1 MMGEGFLQLLDR
13 NQKVI
18 YHQDFEDNGDIPKVE
33 INSISDLDAEEYDIG
48 PPDRSVSKFTQYSS
62 SRKKRMGPVTKKEYE
77 MVIQLHNCLG
87 HMNPAKMS
95 QAIREGA
102 WYGVEISPTSMDRV
116 FLHYDCEACALG
128 RRPETPRGSQ
138 VKSVIVG
145 ETLSFDFVPLA
156 INGCIFIG
164 YYCVVCVAT
173 GFIHIIIVK
182 SLNATAAYIKRSY
195 YIVNGASD
203 QGS

>member
-1 MMGEGFLQLLDR
+1 
-13 NQKVI
+13 
-18 YHQDFEDNGDIPKVE
+18 
-33 INSISDLDAEEYDIG
+33 
-48 PPDRSVSKFTQYSS
+48 
-62 SRKKRMGPVTKKEYE
+62 
-77 MVIQLHNCLG
+77 
-87 HMNPAKMS
+87 
-95 QAIREGA
+95 
-102 WYGVEISPTSMDRV
+102 MDRV
-116 FLHYDCEACALG
+116 FLHYECEAFALG
-128 RRPETPRGSQ
+128 RRNKPETPGGSQ

-195 YIVNGASD
+195 YVVNGASD